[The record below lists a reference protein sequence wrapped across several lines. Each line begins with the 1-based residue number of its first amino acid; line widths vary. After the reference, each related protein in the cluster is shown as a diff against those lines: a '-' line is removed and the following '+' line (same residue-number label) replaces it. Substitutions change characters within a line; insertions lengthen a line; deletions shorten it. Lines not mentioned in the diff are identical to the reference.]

1 MTQTEPAKVFFGSVA
16 VSKPE
21 AASTLP
27 AKFARIL
34 SKFKLSALCAG
45 EIVPIKMHLGGG
57 NGYTTI
63 HPVLVRVL
71 VDAIKDA
78 GGKPIVVDG
87 YFDTIATAYLRGYT
101 QETLG
106 CPLVSAGGVFDSQV
120 VSKEIGFRSL
130 DRVHVFSLINEAK
143 CLINLSHVKGH
154 GVCGYGGACK
164 NIAMGCV
171 DAETRGKIHGLEG
184 GIEWDKEKCT
194 FCGRC
199 AKACNMDA
207 ITVRPKEKEF
217 NLFFHH
223 CRYCRHCVLACP
235 NGALVMNDDRG
246 FRHFQEG
253 MALTTKAA
261 LEHIAPERLLHI
273 NVLTNLTMFC
283 DCWGITTPSMVPDIG
298 ITASQNIV
306 AVEQASLDLIK
317 TENFIEG
324 SLIGNKP
331 LGEGKHLLEKVH
343 GKDPFVQVDALERN
357 GLGTRKYDLIEV
369 Y

>member
-1 MTQTEPAKVFFGSVA
+1 MSTASNVYFGSVA
-16 VSKPE
+16 VTRPE
-21 AASTLP
+21 AAATLP
-27 AKFARIL
+27 AKLKRIL
-34 SKFKLSALCAG
+34 GKFDLKKLCG
-45 EIVPIKMHLGGG
+45 EGDYVPIKMHLGGG

-63 HPVLVRVL
+63 HPVLVRVV
-71 VDAIKDA
+71 VDAVREA

-106 CPLVSAGGVFDSQV
+106 CPLISAGGLYDSYTFPENIGYRSYDVAQIFGLIYE
-120 VSKEIGFRSL
+120 SK
-130 DRVHVFSLINEAK
+130 AM
-143 CLINLSHVKGH
+143 INLSHVKGH

-171 DAETRGKIHGLEG
+171 DAKTRSKIHNLEG
-184 GIEWDKEKCT
+184 GIEWDKSKCT

-199 AKACNMDA
+199 EKACSEDA
-207 ITVRPKEKEF
+207 ITVNPGKKEF
-217 NLFFHH
+217 DLFFHH
-223 CRYCRHCVLACP
+223 CRYCRHCILACP
-235 NGALVMNDDRG
+235 NGALTMNDEKG

-253 MALTTKAA
+253 MALTTKAV
-261 LEHIAPERLLHI
+261 LKHFDPERLLHV

-283 DCWGITTPSMVPDIG
+283 DCWGITTPNLVPDIG
-298 ITASQNIV
+298 ITASHDIV

-324 SLIGNKP
+324 SLIGRDKK
-331 LGEGKHLLEKVH
+331 LGEGTHLLEKVH

-357 GLGTRKYDLIEV
+357 GLGSRTYQLQEV